1 MPFLRNSKSFEKH
14 RIYKHHAPDGAKTKI
29 FMTYEINETHDQNLK
44 SWIESANAPDTDFPI
59 QNLPFC
65 VFTRSCTYEN
75 VRIGIGIGDYV
86 LDVYACYECCLFD
99 DDSFT
104 IAVSAD
110 NYCLDHS
117 VMKKNANL
125 QKAFRRRLVEI
136 LSEDADEETRK
147 NVERNLIPMD
157 EVEFQLP
164 AHIGDYTDFYCSIYH
179 ATNVGKL
186 FRPDNPLMPNYKWI
200 PIGYHGRASSIVVSG
215 EDVVR
220 PKGQNH
226 SNEDAPPVYIPSKA
240 LDYEMEVG
248 FFVGKG
254 NELGETIDIKDAE
267 EHIFGL
273 CLVNDWSARDIQG
286 WEYQPLGPF
295 LGKSFA
301 TTISPFVVTME
312 ALAPFRIPS
321 FERDADDPKPLDYLA
336 SEENEK
342 YGGLDIK
349 LEVYIQ
355 TEKMRQENIE
365 PHLLSRSNLKD
376 LYWTIGQMLTH
387 HASNGCNLQT
397 GDLMATGTV
406 SGKEDSERGCLL
418 EMTKRGAEPVELP
431 SGETRKFLED
441 GDEIIMKGFCEKEG
455 FRRIGFGTCR
465 GTIVSAE

>member
-1 MPFLRNSKSFEKH
+1 
-14 RIYKHHAPDGAKTKI
+14 
-29 FMTYEINETHDQNLK
+29 MTYEINETHDQNLK
-44 SWIESANAPDTDFPI
+44 SWVETANAPDTDFPI

-65 VFTRSCTYEN
+65 VFKRTGSSEDE
-75 VRIGIGIGDYV
+75 RIGVAIGDKI
-86 LDVYACYECCLFD
+86 LDIVDCYEDKKIFD
-99 DDSFT
+99 RKGWQVAMSC
-104 IAVSAD
+104 I
-110 NYCLDHS
+110 DHS
-117 VMKKNANL
+117 YLSSELMQDGL
-125 QKAFRRRLVEI
+125 EEITAFRSRLAEV
-136 LSEDADEETRK
+136 LRNDVDEKTQKKLARS
-147 NVERNLIPMD
+147 LIPMS
-157 EVEFQLP
+157 EVEYFVP
-164 AHIGDYTDFYCSIYH
+164 SRIGDYTDFYCSIYH

-215 EDVVR
+215 QDVVR

-248 FFVGKG
+248 FFVGNG
-254 NELGETIDIKDAE
+254 NNLGETIDIKDAE

-312 ALAPFRIPS
+312 ALAPFRIPA
-321 FERDADDPKPLDYLA
+321 FERDAEDPTPLDYLA
-336 SEENEK
+336 NEENEK
-342 YGGLDIK
+342 HGGLDIK

-355 TEKMRQENIE
+355 TEKMRSENIE

-418 EMTKRGAEPVELP
+418 EMTKRGSEAMTLS

-441 GDEIIMKGFCEKEG
+441 GDEIIMKGFCEREG
-455 FRRIGFGTCR
+455 FRRIGFGECR
-465 GTIVSAE
+465 GKVIPAN